1 MKESLIREYI
11 LGINFNGEWGISKM
25 KEDMKR
31 FLGEEPGIDVQWE
44 KDAILNE
51 DTGQPEVI
59 EKMKKISIVFTDID
73 DKYKKLDFLVNL

>member
-11 LGINFNGEWGISKM
+11 TNIDFRGDWGISRM

-31 FLGEEPGIDVQWE
+31 FLGEEPGIDVVWE
-44 KDAILNE
+44 KDAMLNE
-51 DTGQPEVI
+51 KTGKPEII

-73 DKYKKLDFLVNL
+73 DKFKKLEFLIQ